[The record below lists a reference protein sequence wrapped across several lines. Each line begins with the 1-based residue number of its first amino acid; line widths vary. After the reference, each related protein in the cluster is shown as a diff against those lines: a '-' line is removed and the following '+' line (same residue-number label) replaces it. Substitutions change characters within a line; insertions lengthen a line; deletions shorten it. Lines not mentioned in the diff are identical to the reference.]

1 MRAIFKKGSK
11 YIIVFSLFAAAISP
25 VLSFTRQ
32 ENNISLKE
40 YYLER
45 IGQVKKYLLELKQS
59 SVKKEPLFNLK
70 KKFLRSRLA
79 YKKMAVISE
88 YFNRYESK
96 LLNGPALDW
105 SGEDTPD
112 KINHPE
118 GLQVI
123 EQLLYS
129 DWKGGSSYNQL
140 NFLLQSIMHTLLVI
154 EQDRQLLYKFKDE
167 LVWDAIRSASLR
179 LFTVGITGYDSPLA
193 KYSLPE
199 AIATIEEVKSLLACY
214 QKNKGLVKNIDLL
227 YVQLDKAL
235 SYLQAHSNFDTF
247 DRLIFINEY
256 MNPFYKQLNH
266 VRLLNDIRVP
276 AGANPVNFSA
286 ESIFDTQPFD
296 INFFS
301 PAKEY
306 RMTREKVALGKKLFS
321 DSILSGTKT
330 RSCAGCHQAEKA
342 FTDGLKT
349 PLSIIDKLPLL
360 RNTPTLWNS
369 VFQSRQFFDGR
380 ADILENQLDDVVH
393 NEKEMHGSLKEAVR
407 LLNNSGEYKELFK
420 KAYPGEPVSI
430 TVYTIANAVASYVRS
445 LSGFG
450 SRFDLYMRGD
460 STKLNISEKTGF
472 SLFMG
477 KAKCATCHHPP
488 LFNGL
493 LPPEF
498 EETESEVL
506 GVPATTAT
514 LNAKLDSDLGKYL
527 FTRSAIHKYSFK
539 TPTIRNIELT
549 APYMHNGVFKTLEEV
564 MAFYNK
570 GGGKGLKIAPGNQT
584 LSFDKLNLSK
594 KEQTDIINFMKSLTD
609 NLFVSTADDT
619 HVP

>member
-25 VLSFTRQ
+25 VLSFTRR
-32 ENNISLKE
+32 ENNISMKE

-45 IGQVKKYLLELKQS
+45 IGQVKKYVLELKQS

-123 EQLLYS
+123 EQLLYN

-154 EQDRQLLYKFKDE
+154 EQDRELLYKFKDE

-460 STKLNISEKTGF
+460 STKLNISEKKGF
-472 SLFMG
+472 NLFMG

-506 GVPATTAT
+506 GVPETTAT
-514 LNAKLDSDLGKYL
+514 LHAKLDSDLGKYL

-564 MAFYNK
+564 MDFYNK

-584 LSFDKLNLSK
+584 LPFDKLNLSK
-594 KEQTDIINFMKSLTD
+594 KEQTNIINFMKSLTD
-609 NLFVSTADDT
+609 SLFVSPTDDT

>member
-123 EQLLYS
+123 EQLLYN

-306 RMTREKVALGKKLFS
+306 RMTREKVELGKKLFS

-393 NEKEMHGSLKEAVR
+393 NEKEMHGSLKETVR
-407 LLNNSGEYKELFK
+407 LVNESSEYKELFK
-420 KAYPGEPVSI
+420 KAYPGERGSI
-430 TVYTIANAVASYVRS
+430 TVYTIANAVSSYVRS
-445 LSGFG
+445 LSGFS

-460 STKLNISEKTGF
+460 STKLNISEKKGF
-472 SLFMG
+472 NLFMG

-506 GVPATTAT
+506 GVPETTAT
-514 LNAKLDSDLGKYL
+514 LHAKLDSDLGKYL

-564 MAFYNK
+564 MDFYNK

>member
-45 IGQVKKYLLELKQS
+45 IGQVKKYVLDLKQS

-123 EQLLYS
+123 EQLLYN

-154 EQDRQLLYKFKDE
+154 EQDRELLYKFKDE

-445 LSGFG
+445 LSGFS

-460 STKLNISEKTGF
+460 STKLNISEKKGF

-506 GVPATTAT
+506 GVPETTDT

-564 MAFYNK
+564 MDFYNK

-584 LSFDKLNLSK
+584 LPFDKLNLSK

-609 NLFVSTADDT
+609 SLFVSPTDDT

>member
-25 VLSFTRQ
+25 VLSFTRR
-32 ENNISLKE
+32 ENNISMKE

-123 EQLLYS
+123 EQLLYN

-154 EQDRQLLYKFKDE
+154 EQDKELLYKFKDE

-235 SYLQAHSNFDTF
+235 SYLRAHSNFDTF
-247 DRLIFINEY
+247 DRLIFIDEY

-393 NEKEMHGSLKEAVR
+393 NEKEMHGSLKETVR
-407 LLNNSGEYKELFK
+407 LVNESSEYKELFK
-420 KAYPGEPVSI
+420 KAYPGERGSI
-430 TVYTIANAVASYVRS
+430 TVYTIANAVSSYVRS
-445 LSGFG
+445 LSGFS

-460 STKLNISEKTGF
+460 STKLNISEKKGF
-472 SLFMG
+472 NLFMG

-506 GVPATTAT
+506 GVPETTDT

>member
-1 MRAIFKKGSK
+1 MRAVFKKGSK

-154 EQDRQLLYKFKDE
+154 EQDRELLYKFKDE

-199 AIATIEEVKSLLACY
+199 AIATIEGIKSLLACY

-420 KAYPGEPVSI
+420 KAYPCEPVSI

-460 STKLNISEKTGF
+460 STKLNISEKKGF

-564 MAFYNK
+564 MDFYNK

-584 LSFDKLNLSK
+584 LPFDKLNLSK

-609 NLFVSTADDT
+609 SLFVSPTDDT

>member
-45 IGQVKKYLLELKQS
+45 IGQVKKYVLDLKQS

-247 DRLIFINEY
+247 DRLIFIHEY

-369 VFQSRQFFDGR
+369 VFQSRQFFDSR
-380 ADILENQLDDVVH
+380 ADMLENQLDDVVH
-393 NEKEMHGSLKEAVR
+393 NEKEMHGSLKETVR
-407 LLNNSGEYKELFK
+407 LVNESSEYKELFK
-420 KAYPGEPVSI
+420 KAYPGERGSI
-430 TVYTIANAVASYVRS
+430 TVYTIANAVSSYVRS
-445 LSGFG
+445 LSGFS

-460 STKLNISEKTGF
+460 STKLNISEKKGF
-472 SLFMG
+472 NLFMG

-488 LFNGL
+488 LFIGL

-506 GVPATTAT
+506 GVPETTAT
-514 LNAKLDSDLGKYL
+514 LHAKLDSDLGKYL

-539 TPTIRNIELT
+539 TPTIRNIEQT

-564 MAFYNK
+564 MDFYNK

>member
-1 MRAIFKKGSK
+1 MRAVFKKGSK

-25 VLSFTRQ
+25 VLSFTRR
-32 ENNISLKE
+32 ENNISMKE

-45 IGQVKKYLLELKQS
+45 IGQVKKYVLDLKQS
-59 SVKKEPLFNLK
+59 SVKKEPLFILK

-154 EQDRQLLYKFKDE
+154 EQDRELLYKFKDE

-393 NEKEMHGSLKEAVR
+393 NEKEMHGSLKETVR
-407 LLNNSGEYKELFK
+407 LVNESSEYKELFK
-420 KAYPGEPVSI
+420 KAYPGERGSI
-430 TVYTIANAVASYVRS
+430 TVYTIANAVSSYVRS
-445 LSGFG
+445 LSGFS

-460 STKLNISEKTGF
+460 STKLNISEKKGF

-564 MAFYNK
+564 MDFYNK

-584 LSFDKLNLSK
+584 LPFDKLNLSK

-609 NLFVSTADDT
+609 SLFVSPTDDT

>member
-1 MRAIFKKGSK
+1 MRAVFKKGSK

-123 EQLLYS
+123 EQLLYN

-154 EQDRQLLYKFKDE
+154 EQDRELLYKFKDE

-306 RMTREKVALGKKLFS
+306 RMTREKVELGKKLFS

-330 RSCAGCHQAEKA
+330 RSCAGCHRPEKA

-393 NEKEMHGSLKEAVR
+393 NEKEMHGSLKETVR
-407 LLNNSGEYKELFK
+407 LVNESSEYKELFK

-460 STKLNISEKTGF
+460 STKLNISEKKGF
-472 SLFMG
+472 NLFMG

-506 GVPATTAT
+506 GVPETTDT

-564 MAFYNK
+564 MDFYNK

-584 LSFDKLNLSK
+584 LPFDKLNLSK

-609 NLFVSTADDT
+609 SLFVSPTDDT